1 MRTYQFICILILLVS
16 GCKVAQRTTTDSASE
31 STDNTLAA
39 KDELDSL
46 VDQPTPKYWI
56 TSMKDT
62 LISLN
67 EEVDIE
73 ISRLIPDTFK
83 IMAVGDIMNGTSFP
97 NTSYLPPNNGK
108 SLWSSSCATL
118 QSADLTFGNLEG
130 TILNGEGDPKKCS
143 NPKSCFLFKMPA
155 YMAENFSHCSFDLMS
170 TANNHANDF
179 GSVGRKATALALD
192 SFQIAH
198 AGSIDKHFT
207 IIKRNH
213 LKIGMVAFAPNKG
226 TLTFYDE
233 QYASSLVKKLDSL
246 VDIVIVSIHGG
257 AEGAKN
263 QHVTNA
269 TEFYYGENRGN
280 IHAFSRSMIENGA
293 DIILGH
299 GPHVPR
305 AIDIYQNRL
314 IVYSMGNFL
323 TYGRFNLKNENAFAP
338 ILEANLN
345 GNGEF
350 LNGQI
355 HSFIQSYTLG
365 PLVDE
370 KKRAALKIKEL
381 SEEDFPESD
390 IYIDEEGIISYLH
403 R

>member
-1 MRTYQFICILILLVS
+1 MRIDRLICILILFLS
-16 GCKVAQRTTTDSASE
+16 GCKIAQRSATDSASKSDDDNLIVKNEIDSLIKE
-31 STDNTLAA
+31 ST
-39 KDELDSL
+39 
-46 VDQPTPKYWI
+46 PTYWI
-56 TSMKDT
+56 TSTEDT
-62 LISLN
+62 LTSLN
-67 EEVDIE
+67 EEVDIK

-83 IMAVGDIMNGTSFP
+83 IMAVGDIMNGTTYP

-108 SLWSSSCATL
+108 SLWNSSCATL

-130 TILNGEGDPKKCS
+130 TILNGEGDPKECS
-143 NPKSCFLFKMPA
+143 NPKSCFLFKMPV

-179 GSVGRKATALALD
+179 GSVGRSATAFALD

-198 AGSIDKHFT
+198 AGSVEKHFT

-233 QYASSLVKKLDSL
+233 QYASSLVKKLDSI

-263 QHVTNA
+263 QHVTDA

-280 IHAFSRSMIENGA
+280 IYAFSRSMIENGA

-305 AIDIYQNRL
+305 AIDIYQDRL
-314 IVYSMGNFL
+314 IVYSLGNFL

-338 ILEANLN
+338 LLEANLN

-350 LNGQI
+350 LNGKI

-370 KKRAALKIKEL
+370 KKRAALKMKKL
-381 SEEDFPESD
+381 SEEDFPESE